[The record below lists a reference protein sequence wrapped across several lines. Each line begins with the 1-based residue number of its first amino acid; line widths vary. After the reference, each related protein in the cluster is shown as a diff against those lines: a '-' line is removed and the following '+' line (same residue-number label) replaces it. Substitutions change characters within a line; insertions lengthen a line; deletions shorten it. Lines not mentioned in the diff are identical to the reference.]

1 MSKTLDLLAGR
12 GMLTRDWLA
21 GLLALLMAL
30 PACTLASPTPTHPTA
45 TSAPVVAAPSP
56 TAIPSPGPGVY
67 TSVPTPPDVDRY
79 ALARRLGRLTGGIPP
94 VATPDGGLPY
104 SVGRHDTFQLLD
116 LERTQFYTVE
126 AELKLVTAH
135 AYWYIGK
142 GVEVPLDQLQ
152 GAALRFEEHI
162 RPTVVSAFGDWWQ
175 TDAQGEPRLAIVHA
189 PLRGAAGYYS
199 SADEYPRAIHPASNE
214 RRAMYIDSRVLRVGS
229 SAYEAVLAHELQHA
243 LHWLRDPGEEA
254 WVNEGLSE
262 VASYVAGHP
271 PNTLFSLREHP
282 QTQLNTWSQPTLES
296 VPHYAASYLFFLYLA
311 SHYGEYKDLK
321 ALVGQRSQGIEG
333 VNAYLRGLGYQQ
345 TLRDVFRDWVVA
357 NVLPQP
363 EGRYAYPIPPPRL
376 PAFTILRDYGDDRG
390 SVPQFSARYIDLQFP
405 AGSARLDFEGVTQAP
420 VLPTDP
426 PSGNHCWWSNQGDN
440 IDARLWREV
449 DLSGVAQARL
459 SFRAWYDIEDG
470 WDHAYV
476 VASSDGGT
484 TWDILEGRFT
494 NSSNPVGNA
503 FGPAL
508 TGKSDGWVQE
518 EVDLSRYAGQKVL
531 VGFEY
536 VTDDVFSG
544 DGLCLDDLAIPQVGL
559 FDDAETPGE
568 WQAEGF
574 VRSSNLL
581 QQRFIV
587 QVVGLKDDRMV
598 FVRDVPLDA
607 NNRGSLVVDGFG
619 VTIDAAIVVVAPVTD
634 GARQPAA
641 YTLKVSAP

>member
-1 MSKTLDLLAGR
+1 MGAGHALLTWGS
-12 GMLTRDWLA
+12 LV
-21 GLLALLMAL
+21 GLLALAL
-30 PACTLASPTPTHPTA
+30 ALHGCTQATPTHPTA
-45 TSAPVVAAPSP
+45 TPVPVEATHSP
-56 TAIPSPGPGVY
+56 TAIPFPTPDPY

-79 ALARRLGRLTGGIPP
+79 VLARRLGRLVGEPPP

-104 SVGRHDTFQLLD
+104 AVGRRDSFQLLD
-116 LERTQFYTVE
+116 LVRTQFYAVE

-152 GAALRFEEHI
+152 GAALRFEERV
-162 RPTVVSAFGDWWQ
+162 RPTVVSTFGDWWR
-175 TDAQGEPRLAIVHA
+175 TDAQDEPRLSIVHA

-214 RRAMYIDSRVLRVGS
+214 RRAIYIDSRVLRVGS

-262 VASYVAGHP
+262 VASYVTGHP
-271 PNTLFSLREHP
+271 PTTLPSLREHP
-282 QTQLNTWSQPTLES
+282 QTQLNTWSQPTLDS

-311 SHYGEYKDLK
+311 AHYGEYKDLK
-321 ALVGQRSQGIEG
+321 ALVAQRLQGIEG
-333 VNAYLRGLGYQQ
+333 VNAYLRELGYQQ
-345 TLRDVFRDWVVA
+345 TLRDVFKDWVVA
-357 NVLPQP
+357 NALPQP

-376 PAFTILRDYGDDRG
+376 PPSTVLRDYADDRG
-390 SVPQFSARYIDLQFP
+390 SVPQFSARYIDLRLP
-405 AGSARLDFEGVTQAP
+405 AGPARLDFEGATQAP
-420 VLPTDP
+420 ILPTDP
-426 PSGNHCWWSNQGDN
+426 PSGAHCWWSNQGDN

-476 VASSDGGT
+476 VVSRDGGT

-494 NSSNPVGNA
+494 TSRNPVGNA

-544 DGLCLDDLAIPQVGL
+544 DGLCVDDLAIPQVGL
-559 FDDAETPGE
+559 FDDAETPGA
-568 WQAEGF
+568 WQAQGF

-581 QQRFIV
+581 RQQFIV
-587 QVVGLKDDRMV
+587 QVVGLKGDRTV

-607 NNRGSLVVDGFG
+607 QNRGSLVVDGFG
-619 VTIDAAIVVVAPVTD
+619 DTIDAALVIVAPVTE
-634 GARQPAA
+634 GTRQPAA
-641 YTLKVSAP
+641 YTLTVSAP

>member
-1 MSKTLDLLAGR
+1 MVRGLLTWG
-12 GMLTRDWLA
+12 WLV
-21 GLLALLMAL
+21 GFLALLMSLA
-30 PACTLASPTPTHPTA
+30 ACTQASPTPDA
-45 TSAPVVAAPSP
+45 TPVPVAATPIPADLPSP
-56 TAIPSPGPGVY
+56 TPEVY
-67 TSVPTPPDVDRY
+67 TSVPTPPDANRY
-79 ALARRLGRLTGGIPP
+79 ALARRLGRLTGEPP
-94 VATPDGGLPY
+94 ALATPDGGLPY
-104 SVGRHDTFQLLD
+104 SVGRQDAFQLLD
-116 LERTQFYTVE
+116 LERTQFYTVD

-135 AYWYIGK
+135 AYWYVGK
-142 GVEVPLDQLQ
+142 GVEVPLDRLQ

-175 TDAQGEPRLAIVHA
+175 TDTQGEPRLTIVHA
-189 PLRGAAGYYS
+189 PLRGTAGYYS

-214 RRAMYIDSRVLRVGS
+214 HRAIYIDSRALRVGS
-229 SAYEAVLAHELQHA
+229 STYEAVLAHELQHA
-243 LHWLRDPGEEA
+243 LHWQQDPGEEA

-262 VASYVAGHP
+262 VASYAAGHP
-271 PNTLFSLREHP
+271 PTTLSFFREHP
-282 QTQLNTWSQPTLES
+282 QTQLTTWSQPTLES
-296 VPHYAASYLFFLYLA
+296 VPHYAASYLFFLYLVA
-311 SHYGEYKDLK
+311 HYGEYNDLK
-321 ALVGQRSQGIEG
+321 ALVGQRLQGIEG

-345 TLRDVFRDWVVA
+345 TFRDVFKDWVVA

-363 EGRYAYPIPPPRL
+363 EGLYAYPVAPPLL
-376 PAFTILRDYGDDRG
+376 PPSTVLRDYGDDRG
-390 SVPQFSARYIDLQFP
+390 NVPQFSARYVDLRLP
-405 AGSARLDFEGVTQAP
+405 AGPARLDFEGDPQVSI
-420 VLPTDP
+420 LPTDP
-426 PSGNHCWWSNQGDN
+426 PSGDHCWWSNQGDN
-440 IDARLWREV
+440 IDSRLWREV

-476 VASSDGGT
+476 VASRDEGK

-494 NSSNPVGNA
+494 NSRNPVGNA

-568 WQAEGF
+568 WKAEGF
-574 VRSSNLL
+574 VRSTNLL
-581 QQRFIV
+581 RQQFIV
-587 QVVGLKDDRMV
+587 QVLGLKDDRMV

-607 NNRGSLVVDGFG
+607 NNRGSLLVEGFG
-619 VTIDAAIVVVAPVTD
+619 TTIDVALVVVAPVTERT
-634 GARQPAA
+634 RQPAA
-641 YTLKVSAP
+641 YTVTVSAP